1 MKLEFLRLLSQMEL
15 NPAKTKLLYGFF
27 ETYLTLNEEEE
38 KQEKQMRE
46 KNLNLSEKEATRV
59 KITKLLF

>member
-1 MKLEFLRLLSQMEL
+1 MKLEFLRLLNQMEL

-46 KNLNLSEKEATRV
+46 KN
-59 KITKLLF
+59 